1 MINTSA
7 DNSTTKTIDINNNA
21 IQQRITALERELT
34 YQRDINA
41 KLLDALKKQHYMIC
55 SYNDDIA
62 FLHRGLLTTVDHI
75 TKNSSDGYAFWRLH
89 DELRKRV

>member
-1 MINTSA
+1 MNDVSA
-7 DNSTTKTIDINNNA
+7 DHSTTKTIDIDNND
-21 IQQRITALERELT
+21 IQQRITKLERELT
-34 YQRDINA
+34 YQRVINA
-41 KLLDALKKQHYMIC
+41 MLLDALQKHQHIINF
-55 SYNDDIA
+55 YNDDIA

>member
-1 MINTSA
+1 MINAST
-7 DNSTTKTIDINNNA
+7 DNND
-21 IQQRITALERELT
+21 IQQRITKLECELT

-41 KLLDALKKQHYMIC
+41 KLLDALKKQHHMIC

-62 FLHRGLLTTVDHI
+62 FLYKARRTTLDHI